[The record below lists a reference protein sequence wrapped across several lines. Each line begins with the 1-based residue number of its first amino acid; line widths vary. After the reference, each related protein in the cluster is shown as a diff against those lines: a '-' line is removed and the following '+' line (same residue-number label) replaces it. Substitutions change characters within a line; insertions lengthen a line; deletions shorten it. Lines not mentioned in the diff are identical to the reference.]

1 MRIRWTKLAAVGG
14 LALIGAC
21 TQPGAKPPAAPPT
34 AVVSVLR
41 SAPEFAACAWQEVKG
56 AKLAIQAFACGPEQ
70 GGQHIEADD
79 SLPGFQLVYAG
90 PPTERR
96 PVVRTFAKLA
106 DAPLEAILPAI
117 RAASPGP
124 HTATCAFA
132 PAQPTPVEPA
142 PAAMADPVAP
152 PPVVAAPPTPPAR
165 TATAAPRRPA
175 VEAETPTPIT
185 PPPLAAPPIV
195 LAPAPPAP
203 AAAVPP
209 PTDPDVPMITRLPQ

>member
-14 LALIGAC
+14 LALMGAC
-21 TQPGAKPPAAPPT
+21 TQPAAEPPAAPPT

-79 SLPGFQLVYAG
+79 SLPGFQLVYDG

-96 PVVRTFAKLA
+96 PVVRTFAKPA

-124 HTATCAFA
+124 HAATCAFA
-132 PAQPTPVEPA
+132 PAQGYDDKDKGRFVLEPTGAAKASWEASLAVEPGDPPCGPMGVSAAGNRYFKVMPSHPDLVVYADVGSEIQIFDPETLRVIA
-142 PAAMADPVAP
+142 P
-152 PPVVAAPPTPPAR
+152 
-165 TATAAPRRPA
+165 
-175 VEAETPTPIT
+175 
-185 PPPLAAPPIV
+185 
-195 LAPAPPAP
+195 
-203 AAAVPP
+203 
-209 PTDPDVPMITRLPQ
+209 